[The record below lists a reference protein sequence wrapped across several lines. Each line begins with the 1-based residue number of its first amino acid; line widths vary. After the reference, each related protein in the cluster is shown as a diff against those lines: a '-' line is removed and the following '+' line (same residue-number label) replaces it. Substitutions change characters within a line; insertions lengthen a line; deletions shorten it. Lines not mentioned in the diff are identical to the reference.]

1 MGAAALSALNP
12 SAICS
17 DCSKYVLNAMSIHSQ
32 CGFCECDFV
41 TEEVE
46 IPDDISEVE
55 FESDCCLFRRST

>member
-1 MGAAALSALNP
+1 MITALNP

-17 DCSKYVLNAMSIHSQ
+17 DCAKYVCNHMAVHSR
-32 CGFCECDFV
+32 CSDCCECDFV

-46 IPDDISEVE
+46 IPDDVSDME

>member
-46 IPDDISEVE
+46 VPDEAADEELV
-55 FESDCCLFRRST
+55 